1 MQLFGCIWFR
11 VDSAHADIDLDA
23 VLRAIADPTRRIILD
38 ELGVRNNQ
46 SLFEICVRLVEH
58 HQIAFSR
65 QAISKH
71 LQVLEAADLITTTW
85 SGRTK
90 LHSIHT
96 EPLDRLRRGWLGKYM
111 T

>member
-1 MQLFGCIWFR
+1 MGSEPA
-11 VDSAHADIDLDA
+11 DSDLDV

-38 ELGVRNNQ
+38 ELEVRDDQ

-71 LQVLEAADLITTTW
+71 LQVLEAANLITITW

-90 LHSIHT
+90 LHSINT
-96 EPLDRLRRGWLGKYM
+96 EPLRRLRRGWLGKYM